1 MNNRGFTLIE
11 SVITFAII
19 AIAGGMFLLG
29 FYNVSVLASEGSII
43 KTETD
48 TLYNELVAEEP
59 TTHLVETENQKL
71 TLTIEGESTPVQL
84 DCTMITGE
92 VNPGFKIVLNK
103 YRPVNILNNWIDS
116 SINEDETVN
125 AEVRFYIRWIMSGNQ
140 IDFPSND
147 LVDINL
153 NGQNGVMYGHFVDKI
168 YGLKKISDIPIYN
181 ANDVNKCLNYQP
193 TTNELKTIT
202 GYDPNQGDIL
212 WYQIQKDLNGYNVIG
227 FQVPKLLRKATI
239 VLDVNGNIL
248 INHSDT
254 NWKKEDSKGDYEKD
268 LKPNVLAKSIRDGKD
283 YSYDQI
289 FEKRND
295 SGIKI
300 YTKIE

>member
-125 AEVRFYIRWIMSGNQ
+125 AEVRFYIRWIMSGVQN
-140 IDFPSND
+140 DFPSD
-147 LVDINL
+147 ERVDINKHEK
-153 NGQNGVMYGHFVDKI
+153 NGVMRDYFVDKTHGI
-168 YGLKKISDIPIYN
+168 KKTADTNFYN
-181 ANDVNKCLNYQP
+181 VNYVNSCLNYQP
-193 TTNELKTIT
+193 TTDELKTIE
-202 GYDPNQGDIL
+202 GYDSNLGDVL
-212 WYQIQKDLNGYNVIG
+212 WYQIQKDGSGYNVIG
-227 FQVPKLLRKATI
+227 YQVPKNLNDTTVVLSKNGDLLFNT
-239 VLDVNGNIL
+239 VVSN
-248 INHSDT
+248 
-254 NWKKEDSKGDYEKD
+254 
-268 LKPNVLAKSIRDGKD
+268 
-283 YSYDQI
+283 
-289 FEKRND
+289 
-295 SGIKI
+295 
-300 YTKIE
+300 